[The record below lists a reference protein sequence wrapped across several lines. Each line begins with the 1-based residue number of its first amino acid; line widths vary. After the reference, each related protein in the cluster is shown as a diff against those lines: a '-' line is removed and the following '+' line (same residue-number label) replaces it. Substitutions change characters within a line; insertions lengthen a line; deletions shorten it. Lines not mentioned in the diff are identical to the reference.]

1 LESSPFFSYPNTI
14 KTEKERIMLVTK
26 PYLRERAVTY
36 ARKYAFGQNPIFGN
50 FRGIGGNCT
59 NFVSQCIY
67 AGSCVMNYTPTFGWY
82 YVSLEDRSPS
92 WTGVQ
97 FFYNFMI
104 DNKGVGPFGKEAGL
118 DEMEI
123 GDVIQLGNNQD
134 GFYHTL
140 LIVGF
145 EGEDPLV
152 AAQTDDAFA
161 RPLSTYSYDFS
172 RFIKILGV
180 RLDVEI
186 KDDCFES
193 VLGGI
198 AIIPGATS
206 RAGA

>member
-1 LESSPFFSYPNTI
+1 
-14 KTEKERIMLVTK
+14 MLVIK
-26 PYLRERAVTY
+26 PYLRERAVAY

-59 NFVSQCIY
+59 NFVSQSVY

-97 FFYNFMI
+97 FFYNFMV
-104 DNKGVGPFGKEAGL
+104 DNKGVGPFGKETSL
-118 DEMEI
+118 DEVEI

-152 AAQTDDAFA
+152 AAQTDDAYA
-161 RPLSTYSYDFS
+161 RPLSTYSYDFN

-180 RLDVEI
+180 RVDVDLEE
-186 KDDCFES
+186 DCFES
-193 VLGGI
+193 VLNGI

-206 RAGA
+206 PTLRG

>member
-1 LESSPFFSYPNTI
+1 
-14 KTEKERIMLVTK
+14 MLVIK
-26 PYLRERAVTY
+26 PYLRERALTY
-36 ARKYAFGQNPIFGN
+36 AKKYAFGQNPVFGN

-97 FFYNFMI
+97 FFYNFMVENT
-104 DNKGVGPFGKEAGL
+104 DVGPFGKEVGP
-118 DEMEI
+118 DEIEI
-123 GDVIQLGNNQD
+123 GDVIQLGNERD

-140 LIVGF
+140 LVVGF

-152 AAQTDDAFA
+152 AAQTDDAYA

-180 RLDVEI
+180 RVEVELR
-186 KDDCFES
+186 DDCFNS
-193 VLGGI
+193 VLNGI
-198 AIIPGATS
+198 AIVTPES
-206 RAGA
+206 RSTDVRN

>member
-1 LESSPFFSYPNTI
+1 
-14 KTEKERIMLVTK
+14 MLVIK

-36 ARKYAFGQNPIFGN
+36 AKKYAFGQNPIFGN

-59 NFVSQCIY
+59 NFVSQCVY

-92 WTGVQ
+92 WTGVEY
-97 FFYNFMI
+97 FYDFMTANT
-104 DNKGVGPFGKEAGL
+104 DVGPFGTEASL
-118 DEMEI
+118 DELET
-123 GDVIQLGNNQD
+123 GDVIQLGNSQD

-140 LIVGF
+140 LVVGF

-180 RLDVEI
+180 RVDVEI
-186 KDDCFES
+186 RDDCFNS
-193 VLGGI
+193 VLNGI
-198 AIIPGATS
+198 AIVTPEAKSTNS
-206 RAGA
+206 VTK

>member
-1 LESSPFFSYPNTI
+1 
-14 KTEKERIMLVTK
+14 MLVTK

-82 YVSLEDRSPS
+82 YISLDDRSPS

-104 DNKGVGPFGKEAGL
+104 DNKDVGPFGKEGSL

-180 RLDVEI
+180 RFETEI
-186 KDDCFES
+186 RDDCFES
-193 VLGGI
+193 VLDGI

-206 RAGA
+206 MTNIGTPSA

>member
-1 LESSPFFSYPNTI
+1 
-14 KTEKERIMLVTK
+14 MLVIK
-26 PYLRERAVTY
+26 PYLRERALTY
-36 ARKYAFGQNPIFGN
+36 AKKYAFGQNPVFGN

-97 FFYNFMI
+97 FFYNFMVENT
-104 DNKGVGPFGKEAGL
+104 DVGPFGKEVGP
-118 DEMEI
+118 DEIEI
-123 GDVIQLGNNQD
+123 GDVIQLGNERD

-140 LIVGF
+140 LVVGF

-152 AAQTDDAFA
+152 AAQTDDAYA

-180 RLDVEI
+180 RVEVELM
-186 KDDCFES
+186 DDCFNS
-193 VLGGI
+193 VLNGI
-198 AIIPGATS
+198 AIVTPES
-206 RAGA
+206 RSTDARN

>member
-1 LESSPFFSYPNTI
+1 
-14 KTEKERIMLVTK
+14 MLVVK
-26 PYLRERAVTY
+26 PYLRDRAVTY

-82 YVSLEDRSPS
+82 YVSLDDRSPS

-97 FFYNFMI
+97 FFYNFMVE
-104 DNKGVGPFGKEAGL
+104 NQGVGPFGKDATL
-118 DEMEI
+118 DEAEI
-123 GDVIQLGNNQD
+123 GDVIQLGNNED

-152 AAQTDDAFA
+152 AAQTNDAYA
-161 RPLSTYSYDFS
+161 RPLSTYTYDFS
-172 RFIKILGV
+172 RIIKILGV
-180 RLDVEI
+180 RVDLPVT
-186 KDDCFES
+186 DDCFES

-198 AIIPGATS
+198 AIIPGASAPTLNNAQGS
-206 RAGA
+206 D

>member
-1 LESSPFFSYPNTI
+1 MAFSSPEEYLDD
-14 KTEKERIMLVTK
+14 KRKKKEDHVLVTK
-26 PYLRERAVTY
+26 PYLRERAITY

-82 YVSLEDRSPS
+82 YVSLDDRSPS

-97 FFYNFMI
+97 FFYNFI
-104 DNKGVGPFGKEAGL
+104 TENKDVGPYGKEVTA
-118 DEMEI
+118 DEIEV
-123 GDVIQLGNNQD
+123 GDVIQLGNDQD

-140 LIVGF
+140 LVVGF

-161 RPLSTYSYDFS
+161 RPLSTYTYDFS
-172 RFIKILGV
+172 RYIKILGV
-180 RLDVEI
+180 RLNADI
-186 KDDCFES
+186 TDDCFES

-198 AIIPGATS
+198 AIVPG
-206 RAGA
+206 RGAPT

>member
-1 LESSPFFSYPNTI
+1 
-14 KTEKERIMLVTK
+14 MLVIK
-26 PYLRERAVTY
+26 PYLRERAVAY
-36 ARKYAFGQNPIFGN
+36 AKKYAFGQNPIFGN

-82 YVSLEDRSPS
+82 YVSLDDRSPS
-92 WTGVQ
+92 WTGVEY
-97 FFYNFMI
+97 FYDFMTANT
-104 DNKGVGPFGKEAGL
+104 DVGPFGTEASL
-118 DEMEI
+118 DELET
-123 GDVIQLGNNQD
+123 GDVIQLGSNQD

-140 LIVGF
+140 LVVGF

-180 RLDVEI
+180 RVEVEI
-186 KDDCFES
+186 RDDCFNS
-193 VLGGI
+193 IFNGI
-198 AIIPGATS
+198 AIVTPEAKNTNSATK
-206 RAGA
+206 